1 MEGTMKAKL
10 IAILVVVLLAL
21 IILIQ
26 NAHRVTFRLL
36 FWTAE
41 ISQLLLVLLVLA
53 IGFVL
58 GFLIA
63 KLTGRRRPPR
73 GEVR

>member
-10 IAILVVVLLAL
+10 IAILVVVVLAL
-21 IILIQ
+21 IILVQ
-26 NAHRVTFRLL
+26 NSQIVTFRLL

-41 ISQLLLVLLVLA
+41 ISQLLLVLLMLA

-63 KLTGRRRPPR
+63 KLTGRRRPPL
-73 GEVR
+73 GD